1 MPHVEIKYQPERTLT
16 YLGSPS
22 VVRLPDGALLAT
34 HDYFGTGC
42 PRNHEGEQGLTS
54 VYRSED
60 GGASWSNVTHVMN
73 ASGATCSCTATR
85 STCSGRHS
93 STGRS

>member
-1 MPHVEIKYQPERTLT
+1 MECPAPRRDQVSAGAHPHLPRQPQCR
-16 YLGSPS
+16 
-22 VVRLPDGALLAT
+22 ALLAT

-42 PRNHEGEQGLTS
+42 PRNHEAEQGLTS

-73 ASGATCSCTATR
+73 AFWCSLFAHRDAVYLFGT
-85 STCSGRHS
+85 SQQYG
-93 STGRS
+93 